1 MVVLYGDCP
10 RLTSGDL
17 PRLRDRNVRKATIN
31 HMNAQSTPTP
41 SIQPPR
47 AQRADA
53 RRNVEQLLAAARAAI
68 ARDGPDASLDDI
80 ARDAGVGSG
89 TLYRHFPTRV
99 ALLEAVY
106 RGEVERLCAEGDRLL
121 ESDLEPGEALSEW
134 LRAYVTVGA
143 MKRGLMGPLTTALGQ
158 DSDLF
163 ASCKSM
169 VMTTGGRLVERA
181 QEAGAIRRD
190 VELTDVLMLVSAIA
204 HAGELTRECSGISER
219 LLAVAIDGLRRP
231 QT

>member
-1 MVVLYGDCP
+1 VSPVDKWGPSPFTGFQPLEA
-10 RLTSGDL
+10 
-17 PRLRDRNVRKATIN
+17 KIN
-31 HMNAQSTPTP
+31 DVNAQSAPTQQQT
-41 SIQPPR
+41 QPPR

-53 RRNVEQLLAAARAAI
+53 KRNVELLLEAARIAI

-106 RGEVERLCAEGDRLL
+106 RDEVQRLCAEGDRLL
-121 ESDLEPGEALSEW
+121 DSDADPGDALSEW
-134 LRAYVTVGA
+134 LRAYVTFGA
-143 MKRGLMGPLTTALGQ
+143 MKRGLMGPLTTTLGQ
-158 DSDLF
+158 DSGLF
-163 ASCKSM
+163 ATCKTM

-181 QEAGAIRRD
+181 QESGAIRED
-190 VELTDVLMLVSAIA
+190 VELTDVLTLASAIA
-204 HAGELTRECSGISER
+204 HAGELTREGSGLSER

-231 QT
+231 GS

>member
-1 MVVLYGDCP
+1 
-10 RLTSGDL
+10 
-17 PRLRDRNVRKATIN
+17 
-31 HMNAQSTPTP
+31 MNARTAPTEP
-41 SIQPPR
+41 NTQPQR

-53 RRNVEQLLAAARAAI
+53 KRNVERLLDTARAAI
-68 ARDGPDASLDDI
+68 AKDGPDASLDDI

-106 RGEVERLCAEGDRLL
+106 RGEVERLCAEGDHLV
-121 ESDLEPGEALSEW
+121 ESNTEPGEALSEW

-163 ASCKSM
+163 SSCKRM

-181 QEAGAIRRD
+181 QEVGAIRDD
-190 VELTDVLMLVSAIA
+190 VGITDVLTLVSAIA
-204 HAGELTRECSGISER
+204 HAGELTREGSDLSGR

-231 QT
+231 AK

>member
-1 MVVLYGDCP
+1 M
-10 RLTSGDL
+10 T
-17 PRLRDRNVRKATIN
+17 AQ
-31 HMNAQSTPTP
+31 NAPTEP
-41 SIQPPR
+41 NTQLPR

-53 RRNVEQLLAAARAAI
+53 KRNVERLLEAARDAI

-121 ESDLEPGEALSEW
+121 DSDTEPGEALSEW

-163 ASCKSM
+163 ASCKAM

-181 QEAGAIRRD
+181 QEAGAIRD
-190 VELTDVLMLVSAIA
+190 DIELTDILTLVSAIA
-204 HAGELTRECSGISER
+204 HAGELTRDQSGLSER

-231 QT
+231 GS

>member
-1 MVVLYGDCP
+1 M
-10 RLTSGDL
+10 T
-17 PRLRDRNVRKATIN
+17 
-31 HMNAQSTPTP
+31 AQDAPTEP
-41 SIQPPR
+41 NTQPPR

-53 RRNVEQLLAAARAAI
+53 KRNVERLLEAARDAI

-121 ESDLEPGEALSEW
+121 DSDTEPGEALSEW

-163 ASCKSM
+163 ATCKAM

-181 QEAGAIRRD
+181 QEAGGIRDD
-190 VELTDVLMLVSAIA
+190 VELTDILTLVSAIA
-204 HAGELTRECSGISER
+204 HAGELTRDRSGLSER

-231 QT
+231 QS

>member
-1 MVVLYGDCP
+1 VT
-10 RLTSGDL
+10 TS
-17 PRLRDRNVRKATIN
+17 PA
-31 HMNAQSTPTP
+31 P
-41 SIQPPR
+41 SPAVPAEAR

-53 RRNVEQLLAAARAAI
+53 RRNIERLLDAARVAI

-121 ESDLEPGEALSEW
+121 ESGTEPGQALSEW

-163 ASCKSM
+163 SSCKAM
-169 VMTTGGRLVERA
+169 VKSTGGRLVENA
-181 QEAGAIRRD
+181 QQAGVIRDD
-190 VELTDVLMLVSAIA
+190 VELMDILTLVSAIS
-204 HAGELTRECSGISER
+204 HAGELTGEGSELSER
-219 LLAVAIDGLRRP
+219 LLTVAIDGLRRP
-231 QT
+231 AS

>member
-1 MVVLYGDCP
+1 M
-10 RLTSGDL
+10 T
-17 PRLRDRNVRKATIN
+17 AQ
-31 HMNAQSTPTP
+31 NAPTEP
-41 SIQPPR
+41 ANQPPR

-53 RRNVEQLLAAARAAI
+53 KRNVERLLDAARDAI

-121 ESDLEPGEALSEW
+121 DSDTEPGEALSEW

-181 QEAGAIRRD
+181 QGAGAIRDD
-190 VELTDVLMLVSAIA
+190 VELTDILTLVSAIA
-204 HAGELTRECSGISER
+204 HAGELTRDQSGQSER

-231 QT
+231 RS

>member
-1 MVVLYGDCP
+1 M
-10 RLTSGDL
+10 T
-17 PRLRDRNVRKATIN
+17 AQ
-31 HMNAQSTPTP
+31 NAPTEP
-41 SIQPPR
+41 NTQAPR

-53 RRNVEQLLAAARAAI
+53 KRNVERLLEAARDAI

-121 ESDLEPGEALSEW
+121 DSDTEPGEALSEW

-163 ASCKSM
+163 ASCKAM
-169 VMTTGGRLVERA
+169 VMSTGGRLVERA
-181 QEAGAIRRD
+181 QDAGAIRDD
-190 VELTDVLMLVSAIA
+190 VELTDILTLVSAIA
-204 HAGELTRECSGISER
+204 HAGELTRDQSGLSER

-231 QT
+231 QS

>member
-1 MVVLYGDCP
+1 M
-10 RLTSGDL
+10 T
-17 PRLRDRNVRKATIN
+17 
-31 HMNAQSTPTP
+31 AQDAPTEP
-41 SIQPPR
+41 NTQPPR

-53 RRNVEQLLAAARAAI
+53 KRNVERLLEAARDAI

-121 ESDLEPGEALSEW
+121 DSDTEPGEALSEW

-163 ASCKSM
+163 ATCKAM

-181 QEAGAIRRD
+181 QEAGGIRDD
-190 VELTDVLMLVSAIA
+190 VELTDILTLVSAIA
-204 HAGELTRECSGISER
+204 HAGELTRDRSGLSER

-231 QT
+231 QR

>member
-1 MVVLYGDCP
+1 VT
-10 RLTSGDL
+10 TS
-17 PRLRDRNVRKATIN
+17 PA
-31 HMNAQSTPTP
+31 P
-41 SIQPPR
+41 SPAVPAEPR

-53 RRNVEQLLAAARAAI
+53 RRNIERLLDAARVAI

-121 ESDLEPGEALSEW
+121 ESGTEPGQALSEW

-163 ASCKSM
+163 SSCKAM
-169 VMTTGGRLVERA
+169 VKSTGGHLVENA
-181 QEAGAIRRD
+181 QQAGVIRDD
-190 VELTDVLMLVSAIA
+190 VELMDILTLVSAIS
-204 HAGELTRECSGISER
+204 HAGELTGEGSELSER
-219 LLAVAIDGLRRP
+219 LLTVAIDGLRRP
-231 QT
+231 AS